1 MKSSEVV
8 PVKATLVEEP
18 SLTVDG
24 TKYETLPL
32 IARAIFLVLASVV
45 IASGVVY
52 VFKID
57 VGSFVLYDLAFF
69 YLVIACVVS
78 MVFFILP
85 AKSGDVGMPWY
96 DWILAALALGIGL
109 YFCYNSWDIRLY
121 GWANPEGINVI
132 FGGIYC
138 LLLIECGRRTGGMAY
153 VSILLLMLLYPLFA
167 DKLPGLLYG
176 MNYPVDEIIGKNM
189 FGSDGILGM
198 PASITGE
205 ILVGFLL
212 FGGVII
218 SSGAGK
224 FFLDISLSI
233 VGPFR
238 GGPAKV
244 SAVSSGFYGSISGGS
259 FGNIVATGSF
269 TIPAMRK
276 TGYPGHYAGAVEAL
290 SSNASA
296 ITPPVMGA
304 LSFIMAAFLG
314 VDYSVIVIASA
325 IPALLYYF
333 SIIMHVDAY
342 AARHGIVGIPREDCP
357 KFWKTLAGGWQFILV
372 ALFLVYGLAYMQ
384 WGVRS
389 AYYAT
394 ALMFFLSFTTKTA
407 KMTPKNIILA
417 IASVGQLLCRVCPVI
432 LGATFIL
439 VALISTGMAAALT
452 AAIINA
458 SGDNY
463 IVLLLAGMLL
473 CYLLGMIGLIIT
485 PYIFLSVSM
494 IPAVVG
500 ISGIDP
506 LPVHMFVIYYMM
518 FSAITL
524 PVAPAA
530 FLAAAL
536 SGASPIK
543 TALTCMKLAAV
554 VYFIPF
560 FFVFNPALLMQGS
573 HWESL
578 YLTIFCLIGITF
590 IAAGAEGYL
599 LKVGTLV
606 WPERILC
613 IIGGFLFAVPIT
625 KLSII
630 GACIVLPTVVVA
642 KRRHKKVESL
652 KSNLGS
658 APQT

>member
-1 MKSSEVV
+1 MSSSEVV
-8 PVKATLVEEP
+8 PVKAGLEEEP
-18 SLTVDG
+18 SLSVDG
-24 TKYETLPL
+24 TKYETLPF
-32 IARAIFLVLASVV
+32 IARSIFLVLATVV
-45 IASGVVY
+45 IISGIIY

-57 VGSFVLYDLAFF
+57 VGSLVLYDLAFF
-69 YLVIACVVS
+69 YLVISCVVT

-85 AKSGDVGMPWY
+85 AKKGDVGMPWY
-96 DWILAALALGIGL
+96 DWLLAALALGIGL
-109 YFCYNSWDIRLY
+109 YFCYNSWDIRQY
-121 GWANPEGINVI
+121 GWESPDGINVI

-176 MNYPVDEIIGKNM
+176 MNYPIDEIIGKNM

-224 FFLDISLSI
+224 FFLDISLSV
-233 VGPFR
+233 VGPYR

-259 FGNIVATGSF
+259 YGNIVATGSF

-342 AARHGIVGIPREDCP
+342 AAKHGIVGIPREDCP
-357 KFWKTLAGGWQFILV
+357 NFWKTLAGGWQFIIV

-394 ALMFFLSFTTKTA
+394 LLMFFLSYTSKNA

-439 VALISTGMAAALT
+439 VALISTGMAASLT

-458 SGDNY
+458 SGENY

-494 IPAVVG
+494 IPAVVNVAG
-500 ISGIDP
+500 IEP
-506 LPVHMFVIYYMM
+506 LAVHMFVVYYMM

-536 SGASPIK
+536 SGSSPIK

-554 VYFIPF
+554 VYFVPF
-560 FFVFNPALLMQGS
+560 FFVFNPALIMQGPYI
-573 HWESL
+573 ETL
-578 YLTIFCLIGITF
+578 YLTLCCLIGIVF
-590 IAAGAEGYL
+590 IAAGSEGYL
-599 LKVGTLV
+599 LKIGTVSWL
-606 WPERILC
+606 ERILL
-613 IIGGFLFAVPIT
+613 II
-625 KLSII
+625 S
-630 GACIVLPTVVVA
+630 GALIAIPSMTLTVVGLVVVLPTIA
-642 KRRHKKVESL
+642 IGLNKRKKIQNSQSSL
-652 KSNLGS
+652 N
-658 APQT
+658 AV